1 MSTRVAGNGLGRVV
15 EESGRTTNG
24 VLYALLRTGDDRV
37 ALVLRATLALVMFPH
52 GAQKLLGWFG
62 GPGFSGTMGHLT
74 VEYGLPVVIAVLVIV
89 IEFFGPLALAVG
101 VGRGGSPAAPLAG
114 RSRPP
119 GGRSRGRAGHRRR
132 HGGRR
137 ADTARAQWLLHEL
150 VRQSGRRGVRVSPA
164 GGGACCRAG
173 RARQRGVVTGS
184 SSGPAA
190 GRVSQGPPGSPVSTY
205 AFRRRSW
212 CPITAVTGG
221 ANASKPTSV

>member
-101 VGRGGSPAAPLAG
+101 VLGRVAALGIGVVMVGAALTQHVPNGFFMNWFGNQAGEGFEYHLLAAGLAAALVVRGSGALSLDRRLAQRLAG
-114 RSRPP
+114 
-119 GGRSRGRAGHRRR
+119 
-132 HGGRR
+132 
-137 ADTARAQWLLHEL
+137 
-150 VRQSGRRGVRVSPA
+150 
-164 GGGACCRAG
+164 
-173 RARQRGVVTGS
+173 
-184 SSGPAA
+184 
-190 GRVSQGPPGSPVSTY
+190 
-205 AFRRRSW
+205 
-212 CPITAVTGG
+212 
-221 ANASKPTSV
+221 